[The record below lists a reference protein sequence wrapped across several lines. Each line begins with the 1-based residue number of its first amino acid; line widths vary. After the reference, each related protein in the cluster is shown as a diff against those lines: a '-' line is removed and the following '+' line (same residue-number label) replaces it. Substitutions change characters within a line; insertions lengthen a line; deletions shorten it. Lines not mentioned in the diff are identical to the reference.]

1 MGRANSTD
9 LARQGPTMGG
19 GFAAR
24 LLAFAAAEGLD
35 AAALAG
41 AHGLSGASSGDP
53 EVRVALVAVY
63 GLVEAIAARCEAA
76 AGLRFTRGLAAEDFD
91 ALGFLMVTSPT
102 LGVAIDRF
110 VAHQRLYNEGERY
123 EVVAAPGGALLR
135 FTPWGPPRAAHAW
148 MADVAFGDVFGG
160 GQALLGRPLA
170 LGPVR
175 LRRARPA
182 DPGPWFAA
190 LGEVEF
196 GALVDEV
203 MLPAETLALALPDAN
218 RAMHEIFAR
227 VAGEQLARLPADL
240 SLGSRVRALIGVR
253 LTSRPFG
260 PGLPS
265 GAPDLRDLADALGLT
280 PRTLQRRLKDEGETV
295 QGLVLDVRRALAAE
309 LLATAMPL
317 AEVSQRLGYAEPSV
331 FFRAF
336 RRWTGDTPEAY
347 RRRLAAVDEPTSG
360 GT

>member
-1 MGRANSTD
+1 M
-9 LARQGPTMGG
+9 
-19 GFAAR
+19 R

-35 AAALAG
+35 AAALAA
-41 AHGLSGASSGDP
+41 AHGLDGVSPGDP
-53 EVRVALVAVY
+53 EVRVSLVAVY
-63 GLVEAIAARCEAA
+63 GLVEAIAAHCEEA

-91 ALGFLMVTSPT
+91 ALGFLMITSPT

-123 EVVAAPGGALLR
+123 DVVPVAGGALLR
-135 FTPWGPPRAAHAW
+135 FTPWGPSRPAHAW

-160 GQALLGRPLA
+160 GQALLGRPLV

-218 RAMHEIFAR
+218 RGMHEIFAR
-227 VAGEQLARLPADL
+227 VAAEQLARLPADL
-240 SLGSRVRALIGVR
+240 SLGSRVRALIGAR
-253 LTSRPFG
+253 LTCG
-260 PGLPS
+260 V
-265 GAPDLRDLADALGLT
+265 PDLKELAGALGLT
-280 PRTLQRRLKDEGETV
+280 PRTLQRRLRDDGESV
-295 QGLVLDVRRALAAE
+295 QGLALEVRRARAGE

-336 RRWTGDTPEAY
+336 RRWTGETPEGY
-347 RRRLAAVDEPTSG
+347 RRRLAVAPPTSG

>member
-1 MGRANSTD
+1 M
-9 LARQGPTMGG
+9 
-19 GFAAR
+19 R

-35 AAALAG
+35 AAALAA
-41 AHGLSGASSGDP
+41 AHGLDGVSPGDP
-53 EVRVALVAVY
+53 DARVSLVAVY
-63 GLVEAIAARCEAA
+63 GLVEAIAARCEEA
-76 AGLRFTRGLAAEDFD
+76 AGLRFSRGLGAEDFD
-91 ALGFLMVTSPT
+91 ALGFLMITSPT
-102 LGVAIDRF
+102 LGAAIDRF
-110 VAHQRLYNEGERY
+110 VAHQRLYNEGERHD
-123 EVVAAPGGALLR
+123 VVPVAGGALLR
-135 FTPWGPPRAAHAW
+135 FTPWGPPRPAHAW

-218 RAMHEIFAR
+218 RGMHDIFAR
-227 VAGEQLARLPADL
+227 VAAEQLARLPADL
-240 SLGSRVRALIGVR
+240 SLGSRVRALIGAR
-253 LTSRPFG
+253 LTCG
-260 PGLPS
+260 V
-265 GAPDLRDLADALGLT
+265 PDLKELADALGLT
-280 PRTLQRRLKDEGETV
+280 PRTLQRRLRDEGETV
-295 QGLVLDVRRALAAE
+295 QGLALEVRRARAGE

-336 RRWTGDTPEAY
+336 RRWTGETPEGY
-347 RRRLAAVDEPTSG
+347 RRRLAVAPPTSG